1 MLKLIEFAKQYLQMI
16 KFMFVGGSGTLLNLL
31 FLWILTDL
39 AGFHYLI
46 SYIISFCIV
55 LISNYTLNTYWT
67 FKNSKRNNYGLLR
80 YGLIGLGT
88 LSIRQLLLYVFT
100 DIFGIYYLLSAIIV
114 TVISFIINFIFS
126 KRYVWVKS

>member
-1 MLKLIEFAKQYLQMI
+1 MLKLIEFAKQHLQMI

-31 FLWILTDL
+31 FLWILTDFV
-39 AGFHYLI
+39 GFHYLI

-55 LISNYTLNTYWT
+55 VTSNYILNSLWT
-67 FKNSKRNNYGLLR
+67 FKEKKSGKKEYFK
-80 YGLIGLGT
+80 YAVISLGT
-88 LSIRQLLLYVFT
+88 LGVRQLFLYTFT

-114 TVISFIINFIFS
+114 TCISFLINFTLS